1 MSILQEYE
9 EIREDLGFKY
19 DAIEDYLNVISPSSQ
34 YRIYDEE
41 LRKLSNL
48 DYENFDTI
56 NKELKSKYGITLLSD
71 VLYNE
76 NNWKKYIKW
85 FDKKLEPFK
94 INKDSDSLFSI
105 ILSAEDI
112 DKSIFKCKFTGN
124 GYDFENLFRS
134 YLENKFPELSNKLRY
149 DSEAG
154 MFCAFSDS
162 EKPLEKIAYCI
173 NNDLKN
179 NKDFITSIV
188 LNMTDYEI
196 QL

>member
-76 NNWKKYIKW
+76 NNWKK
-85 FDKKLEPFK
+85 
-94 INKDSDSLFSI
+94 
-105 ILSAEDI
+105 
-112 DKSIFKCKFTGN
+112 
-124 GYDFENLFRS
+124 
-134 YLENKFPELSNKLRY
+134 
-149 DSEAG
+149 
-154 MFCAFSDS
+154 
-162 EKPLEKIAYCI
+162 
-173 NNDLKN
+173 
-179 NKDFITSIV
+179 
-188 LNMTDYEI
+188 
-196 QL
+196 